1 MANPITVRAEFR
13 PDVGKAA
20 TRRLRRLTGK
30 VPGILYGGDRD
41 PQPLTLEQRD
51 LARVMQDEAFFSQVL
66 ELKVGDVGQQAVLRD
81 LQRHPA
87 NDKVIHVDFMR
98 VRDDAMLSM
107 RVPLHFLG
115 EDHCVGVRQG
125 GGSLSHN
132 LIEVEIASLP
142 ADLPEYI
149 EVDVTNLEVGTS
161 VHLSDISLPPGVTLV
176 ALGQGQDHDLPVVSV
191 IPPRGGSGDEE
202 EMEDVA
208 AEEPSAEEDSEED

>member
-1 MANPITVRAEFR
+1 MANTITVRAEFR
-13 PDVGKAA
+13 ADLGKAA
-20 TRRLRRLTGK
+20 TRRMRRFTGK

-41 PQPLTLEQRD
+41 PQPLSLEQRD
-51 LARVMQDEAFFSQVL
+51 LARFMQDEAFFSQVL

-98 VRDDAMLSM
+98 VRDDALLSM

-132 LIEVEIASLP
+132 LIEVEISSLP

-149 EVDVTNLEVGTS
+149 DVDVTDLDVGNS
-161 VHLSDISLPPGVTLV
+161 VHLSDIILPAGVTLV
-176 ALGQGQDHDLPVVSV
+176 ALAQGQDHDLPVVSV

-202 EMEDVA
+202 EMEEV

>member
-20 TRRLRRLTGK
+20 TRRLRRLTAK
-30 VPGILYGGDRD
+30 VPGILYGGDRE
-41 PQPLTLEQRD
+41 PQPLSLEERD

-66 ELKVGDVGQQAVLRD
+66 ELTVDDLSQQAVLRE

-87 NDKVIHVDFMR
+87 SDKVIHVDFMR
-98 VRDDAMLSM
+98 VREDTALSM

-132 LIEVEIASLP
+132 LIEVEISCLP

-149 EVDVTNLEVGTS
+149 EVDVANLQVSES
-161 VHLSDISLPPGVTLV
+161 VHLSDLELPNGVTLV
-176 ALGQGQDHDLPVVSV
+176 ALAQGQDHDLPVVSV
-191 IPPRGGSGDEE
+191 IPPRGGGDVEDEMEE
-202 EMEDVA
+202 E
-208 AEEPSAEEDSEED
+208 AEEPSADEEEPGDE

>member
-1 MANPITVRAEFR
+1 
-13 PDVGKAA
+13 
-20 TRRLRRLTGK
+20 
-30 VPGILYGGDRD
+30 
-41 PQPLTLEQRD
+41 
-51 LARVMQDEAFFSQVL
+51 MQDEAFFSQVL
-66 ELKVGDVGQQAVLRD
+66 ELKVDDLGQQAVLRD

-132 LIEVEIASLP
+132 LIEVEISSLP

-149 EVDVTNLEVGTS
+149 EVDVAELEVGTS
-161 VHLSDISLPPGVTLV
+161 VHLSDISLPPRRNAGG
-176 ALGQGQDHDLPVVSV
+176 ARAGAG
-191 IPPRGGSGDEE
+191 PRLAGRQRDSSAWRQRRRGRDGRCSGG
-202 EMEDVA
+202 
-208 AEEPSAEEDSEED
+208 

>member
-1 MANPITVRAEFR
+1 MANTITVRAEFR
-13 PDVGKAA
+13 ANVGKAA
-20 TRRLRRLTGK
+20 TRRLRRFTDR

-41 PQPLTLEQRD
+41 PQPLSLEQRD

-87 NDKVIHVDFMR
+87 NDRVIHVDFMR
-98 VRDDAMLSM
+98 VRDDTALSM

-132 LIEVEIASLP
+132 LIEVEISSLP
-142 ADLPEYI
+142 ANLPEYI
-149 EVDVTNLEVGTS
+149 EVDVTDLDVGAS
-161 VHLSDISLPPGVTLV
+161 VHLSDLALPDGVTLV
-176 ALGQGQDHDLPVVSV
+176 ALTQGQDHDLPVVSV

-202 EMEDVA
+202 KMEA
-208 AEEPSAEEDSEED
+208 AGEEPSAAQDFEED

>member
-1 MANPITVRAEFR
+1 MANTITVRAEFR
-13 PDVGKAA
+13 ADVGKAA
-20 TRRLRRLTGK
+20 TRRLRRITGK

-41 PQPLTLEQRD
+41 PQALTLEQRD

-66 ELKVGDVGQQAVLRD
+66 ELQVGDVGQQAVLRD

-98 VRDDAMLSM
+98 VRDDALLSM

-132 LIEVEIASLP
+132 LIEVEISSLP

-149 EVDVTNLEVGTS
+149 EVDVTDLDVGGS
-161 VHLSDISLPPGVTLV
+161 VHLSDITLPTGVTLV
-176 ALGQGQDHDLPVVSV
+176 ALVQGQDHDLPVVSV
-191 IPPRGGSGDEE
+191 IPPRGGSGEDETDE
-202 EMEDVA
+202 V

>member
-1 MANPITVRAEFR
+1 MANTITVRAEFR
-13 PDVGKAA
+13 ADLGKAA
-20 TRRLRRLTGK
+20 TRRLRRFTGK
-30 VPGILYGGDRD
+30 VPGILYGGDRG
-41 PQPLTLEQRD
+41 PQPLSLEQRD

-66 ELKVGDVGQQAVLRD
+66 ELKVDDVGQQAVLRD

-98 VRDDAMLSM
+98 VRDDAPLSM

-132 LIEVEIASLP
+132 LIEVEISSLP

-149 EVDVTNLEVGTS
+149 DVDVTDLDVGGS
-161 VHLSDISLPPGVTLV
+161 VHLSDITLPPGVTLV
-176 ALGQGQDHDLPVVSV
+176 ALTQGQDHDLPVVSV
-191 IPPRGGSGDEE
+191 IPPRGGSGDDEE
-202 EMEDVA
+202 EMEEV
-208 AEEPSAEEDSEED
+208 AEEPSDEEDSEED

>member
-20 TRRLRRLTGK
+20 TRRLRRLTAK

-41 PQPLTLEQRD
+41 PQPLSLEERD

-66 ELKVGDVGQQAVLRD
+66 ELTVDNLSQQAVLRE

-87 NDKVIHVDFMR
+87 SDKVIHVDFMR
-98 VRDDAMLSM
+98 VREDTALSM

-132 LIEVEIASLP
+132 LIEVEISCLP

-149 EVDVTNLEVGTS
+149 EVDVAELDVGS
-161 VHLSDISLPPGVTLV
+161 SIHLSDITLPTGVALV

-191 IPPRGGSGDEE
+191 IPPRGGGEHEDEVEE
-202 EMEDVA
+202 EG
-208 AEEPSAEEDSEED
+208 EEPSAEEESGDE

>member
-20 TRRLRRLTGK
+20 ARRLRRLTGK
-30 VPGILYGGDRD
+30 VPGILYGGDRE
-41 PQPLTLEQRD
+41 PQPLSLEERD

-66 ELKVGDVGQQAVLRD
+66 KITVDDLSQQAVLRD

-87 NDKVIHVDFMR
+87 SDKVIHVDFMR
-98 VRDDAMLSM
+98 VRDDATLNM

-115 EDHCVGVRQG
+115 EDHCVGVRQE

-132 LIEVEIASLP
+132 LIEVEISCLP

-149 EVDVTNLEVGTS
+149 EVDVTNLQVSES
-161 VHLSDISLPPGVTLV
+161 VHLSDLNLPPGIALV

-191 IPPRGGSGDEE
+191 IPPRGGSDVEGETAEETDRPSADEE
-202 EMEDVA
+202 ESSDQ
-208 AEEPSAEEDSEED
+208 

>member
-20 TRRLRRLTGK
+20 ARRLRRLTGK
-30 VPGILYGGDRD
+30 VPGILYGGDRE
-41 PQPLTLEQRD
+41 PQPLSLEERD

-66 ELKVGDVGQQAVLRD
+66 KITVDDLSQQAVLRD

-87 NDKVIHVDFMR
+87 SDKVIHVDFMR
-98 VRDDAMLSM
+98 VRDDATLNM

-115 EDHCVGVRQG
+115 EDHCVGVRQE

-132 LIEVEIASLP
+132 LIEVEISCLP

-149 EVDVTNLEVGTS
+149 EVDVTNLQVSES
-161 VHLSDISLPPGVTLV
+161 VHLSDLDLPPGIALV

-191 IPPRGGSGDEE
+191 IPPRGGSDVEGETAEETDRPSADEE
-202 EMEDVA
+202 ESSDQ
-208 AEEPSAEEDSEED
+208 

>member
-1 MANPITVRAEFR
+1 MANTITVRAEFR
-13 PDVGKAA
+13 ADVGKAA
-20 TRRLRRLTGK
+20 TRRLRRFTGK

-41 PQPLTLEQRD
+41 PQPLSLEQRD

-66 ELKVGDVGQQAVLRD
+66 ELQVGDVGQQAVLRD

-98 VRDDAMLSM
+98 VRDDTPLSM

-149 EVDVTNLEVGTS
+149 DVDVTDLDVGSS
-161 VHLSDISLPPGVTLV
+161 VHLSDITLPPGVTLV

-191 IPPRGGSGDEE
+191 IPPRGGIDDEE
-202 EMEDVA
+202 EIEEVE
-208 AEEPSAEEDSEED
+208 EEPSAEEDSEED

>member
-1 MANPITVRAEFR
+1 MANTITVRADFR
-13 PDVGKAA
+13 ADLGKAA
-20 TRRLRRLTGK
+20 TRRLRRFTGK

-41 PQPLTLEQRD
+41 PQPLSLEQRD
-51 LARVMQDEAFFSQVL
+51 LARFMQDEAFFSQVL

-98 VRDDAMLSM
+98 VRDDAPISI
-107 RVPLHFLG
+107 RVPLRFLG
-115 EDHCVGVRQG
+115 EDHCGGVRQG

-132 LIEVEIASLP
+132 LIEVEISSLP

-149 EVDVTNLEVGTS
+149 EVDVTGLDVGDS
-161 VHLSDISLPPGVTLV
+161 VHLSDITLPPGVTLV
-176 ALGQGQDHDLPVVSV
+176 VLGQGQDHDLPVVSV

-202 EMEDVA
+202 KMEEVE
-208 AEEPSAEEDSEED
+208 EEPSAEED

>member
-20 TRRLRRLTGK
+20 TRRLRRLVGK

-41 PQPLTLEQRD
+41 PQPLALEEKD

-66 ELKVGDVGQQAVLRD
+66 ELQVDDLSQQAVLRD

-87 NDKVIHVDFMR
+87 SDKVIHVDFMR
-98 VRDDAMLSM
+98 VRDDALLSM
-107 RVPLHFLG
+107 HVPLHFLG

-132 LIEVEIASLP
+132 LIEVEISSLP
-142 ADLPEYI
+142 GDLPEYI
-149 EVDVTNLEVGTS
+149 EVEVTNLEVGAS
-161 VHLSDISLPPGVTLV
+161 IHLSDITLPPGVTLV
-176 ALGQGQDHDLPVVSV
+176 ALGQGQDHDLPVISV
-191 IPPRGGSGDEE
+191 IPPRGGSSGEGGKEE
-202 EMEDVA
+202 GEV
-208 AEEPSAEEDSEED
+208 EPSAGEASRDA

>member
-1 MANPITVRAEFR
+1 MANTITVRAEFR
-13 PDVGKAA
+13 ADIGKAA
-20 TRRLRRLTGK
+20 TRRLRRFTGK

-41 PQPLTLEQRD
+41 PQPLSLEQRD
-51 LARVMQDEAFFSQVL
+51 LARFMQDEAFFSQVL

-98 VRDDAMLSM
+98 VRDDAPLSI

-132 LIEVEIASLP
+132 LIEVEISSLP

-149 EVDVTNLEVGTS
+149 EVDVTDLDVGDS
-161 VHLSDISLPPGVTLV
+161 VHLSDITLPPGVTLL

-202 EMEDVA
+202 EMEEVE
-208 AEEPSAEEDSEED
+208 EEPSAEEDSEED

>member
-1 MANPITVRAEFR
+1 MANTITVRADFR
-13 PDVGKAA
+13 ADLGKAA
-20 TRRLRRLTGK
+20 TRRLRRFTGK

-41 PQPLTLEQRD
+41 PQPLSLEQRD
-51 LARVMQDEAFFSQVL
+51 LARFMQDEAFFSQVL

-87 NDKVIHVDFMR
+87 SDRVIHVDFMR
-98 VRDDAMLSM
+98 VRDDAPLSI

-132 LIEVEIASLP
+132 LIEVEISSLP

-149 EVDVTNLEVGTS
+149 EVDVTGLDVGNS
-161 VHLSDISLPPGVTLV
+161 VHLSDIALPPGVTLV

-202 EMEDVA
+202 ES
-208 AEEPSAEEDSEED
+208 EEVEEEDSAED

>member
-1 MANPITVRAEFR
+1 MANTITVRAEFR
-13 PDVGKAA
+13 ADIGKAA
-20 TRRLRRLTGK
+20 TRRLRRFTDK

-41 PQPLTLEQRD
+41 PQPLSLEQRD
-51 LARVMQDEAFFSQVL
+51 LARFMQDEAFFSQVL

-98 VRDDAMLSM
+98 VRDDAPLSI

-132 LIEVEIASLP
+132 LIEVEISSLP

-149 EVDVTNLEVGTS
+149 EVDVTDLDVGNS
-161 VHLSDISLPPGVTLV
+161 VHLSDITLPPGVTLV

-202 EMEDVA
+202 EMEEVE
-208 AEEPSAEEDSEED
+208 EEPSAEEDSAED

>member
-13 PDVGKAA
+13 PEVGKAA

-41 PQPLTLEQRD
+41 PAPLSLEERD
-51 LARVMQDEAFFSQVL
+51 LVRVMQDEAFFSQVL
-66 ELKVGDVGQQAVLRD
+66 ELRVDDLGQQAVLRD

-87 NDKVIHVDFMR
+87 TDRVIHVDFMR
-98 VRDDAMLSM
+98 VRDDAPLSM

-132 LIEVEIASLP
+132 LIEVEISSLP

-149 EVDVTNLEVGTS
+149 EIDVASLEVGAS
-161 VHLSDISLPPGVTLV
+161 IHLSDIDLPAGVSLV
-176 ALGQGQDHDLPVVSV
+176 ALGQGQDHDLPVISV
-191 IPPRGGSGDEE
+191 IPPRGGSGDGEE
-202 EMEDVA
+202 EV
-208 AEEPSAEEDSEED
+208 EEPSAGQASDTA

>member
-1 MANPITVRAEFR
+1 MANTITVRAEFR
-13 PDVGKAA
+13 ADIGKAA
-20 TRRLRRLTGK
+20 TRRLRRFTGK

-41 PQPLTLEQRD
+41 PQPLSLEQRE
-51 LARVMQDEAFFSQVL
+51 LARFMQDEAFFSQVL

-87 NDKVIHVDFMR
+87 NDRVIHVDFMR
-98 VRDDAMLSM
+98 VRDDAPLNI

-132 LIEVEIASLP
+132 LIEVEISSLP

-149 EVDVTNLEVGTS
+149 EVDVTDLDVGDS
-161 VHLSDISLPPGVTLV
+161 VHLSDITLPPGVTLV

-202 EMEDVA
+202 EMEEA
-208 AEEPSAEEDSEED
+208 EEEPSAEEDSEED